1 MKESLIKD
9 DVKTKY
15 CKDNNIKLIR
25 IPYLEKN
32 NLKYILKLELK

>member
-1 MKESLIKD
+1 MNRKYLD
-9 DVKTKY
+9 NVKTKY

-32 NLKYILKLELK
+32 NLKDILRLELK